1 MAFFPESL
9 RRFQKDPSS
18 HEANE
23 LRALLHLRLKY
34 AFMISSVLL
43 GVFALQGARVYQP
56 ITSMLI
62 PALVLP
68 WLILP
73 TIVLWRRQQISLNSL
88 RWLELLIFMSG
99 MIVATHNC
107 VLRVNTIIP
116 GPDFTPPQFVGA
128 MAKITWYL
136 SPNGSLYTF
145 NPATILA
152 NPIAINWSLIA
163 VLYAVMIPNTW
174 RRAAG
179 IMSLL
184 LLAAELCIVYAGFK
198 HPVFRKFLS
207 SALIYNGIIVG
218 GFAAIGLYGC
228 HKLNVLRR
236 EILAARQIGQYSL
249 KKLLGRGGM
258 GEVHLAQHRLLQRPC
273 AIKLI
278 RPDQAGD
285 ASYLARFER
294 EVQAMARLTH
304 PNTVEVYDYG
314 RTDDGTFFYAM
325 EFLPGMTL
333 EDLVRL
339 HGRISAGR
347 AIYLL
352 RQLCGALAEA
362 HTQGLIHRDIK
373 PANIFVCERGGLYD
387 FIKVLDFGL
396 VRDTRR
402 TEIASL
408 VMNKATAPD
417 TLARINAKLTQVGYL
432 LGSPTYMSPEQLCGE
447 EIDARSDIY
456 SIGGLAC
463 YLLTGLPPYE
473 DTTMAELC
481 TAHLSQPPPRLRER
495 CPDVPELLEALV
507 LRCLAKRPAERFQSV
522 HELTAALAT
531 CEAASGARAAW
542 DHVQAARFWESV
554 RSQQAAVTGDQDI
567 ALLKTMVE
575 T

>member
-1 MAFFPESL
+1 MAFFPESP
-9 RRFQKDPSS
+9 RRLQKDQSR

-23 LRALLHLRLKY
+23 LRALLQLRLKY
-34 AFMISSVLL
+34 AFTIFTVLL
-43 GVFALQGARVYQP
+43 GGFVLLGSVVYQAA
-56 ITSMLI
+56 SMII
-62 PALVLP
+62 PALILS
-68 WLILP
+68 WLLGPAIL
-73 TIVLWRRQQISLNSL
+73 LWRWQEISLKTL
-88 RWLELLIFMSG
+88 RRLELLILLSG
-99 MIVATHNC
+99 MMLATHNC
-107 VLRVNTIIP
+107 VLRINSIIL
-116 GPDFTPPQFVGA
+116 GPDFTPPQFVGE

-136 SPNGSLYTF
+136 SPSGTLYTF
-145 NPATILA
+145 NPSTILT

-179 IMSLL
+179 ILSLL
-184 LLAAELCIVYAGFK
+184 LLSAELCIVYAGFK
-198 HPVFRKFLS
+198 HPVFRKYVT
-207 SALIYNGIIVG
+207 SAILYNGIIVG
-218 GFAAIGLYGC
+218 GFAVIGLYGC

-294 EVQAMARLTH
+294 EVQVMARLTH

-339 HGRISAGR
+339 YGRISASR
-347 AIYLL
+347 TIYLL

-362 HTQGLIHRDIK
+362 HSQGLIHRDIK
-373 PANIFVCERGGLYD
+373 PANIFVCERGGLHD

-396 VRDTRR
+396 VRATGR
-402 TEIASL
+402 TEISSMVKNQEAARDS
-408 VMNKATAPD
+408 
-417 TLARINAKLTQVGYL
+417 LARINAKLTQVGLL

-473 DTTMAELC
+473 DSTVAELC
-481 TAHLSQPPPRLRER
+481 TAHLSHPPPRLRER
-495 CPDVPELLEALV
+495 CPEVPEPLAAV
-507 LRCLAKRPAERFQSV
+507 VVRCLAKRPAERFQSV
-522 HELTAALAT
+522 HELTAALT
-531 CEAASGARAAW
+531 VCEAASGDTPAW

-567 ALLKTMVE
+567 ALLQTLAE
-575 T
+575 P